1 MLVLNNSYELG
12 TTYLQVFLLWMFCSE
27 LVSFACVYFV
37 ITVEMARAANSPVF
51 GPSVTVLKQSA
62 SNFFSDDVTPGR
74 YSLLAKNF
82 CFLQSFII
90 QQRIFFTAVLSILP
104 FCQRSVSLVS
114 TQISE
119 PCQESIKATNIF
131 VYSLS
136 PRFRFRTSIPK
147 LSTAM
152 YPFRISVYEH
162 VPLKFLMTKSLRK
175 VKKYIYCTSKHLLIL
190 KIILTDVD
198 LCINAS
204 ISK

>member
-1 MLVLNNSYELG
+1 
-12 TTYLQVFLLWMFCSE
+12 
-27 LVSFACVYFV
+27 
-37 ITVEMARAANSPVF
+37 MARAANSPVV
-51 GPSVTVLKQSA
+51 GSSANVLKQSA
-62 SNFFSDDVTPGR
+62 INFFSDDVIPGR
-74 YSLLAKNF
+74 CSLLAKNF

-90 QQRIFFTAVLSILP
+90 QQRIFFAVVPSILP

-119 PCQESIKATNIF
+119 PCWESVKATNI
-131 VYSLS
+131 SLS

-147 LSTAM
+147 LFTAM
-152 YPFRISVYEH
+152 YPFRISLYKH
-162 VPLKFLMTKSLRK
+162 DTLKFLMMTKRLRK
-175 VKKYIYCTSKHLLIL
+175 IKKYIYCTNKHLLTL